1 MKAIKKR
8 VTTLKQEALQIL
20 AEERAIK
27 APFGVML
34 KRATFTIIV
43 HILLFLASPSGWL
56 VGHLVNV
63 FRNVRR
69 LQLYLIVL
77 QIAWFFVCIGSGVF
91 DAVNTGADLYI
102 AFNIAFFILF
112 AQTEGFIMARWGE
125 MKYLF
130 IKDNSADAE
139 LSREERRKDR
149 KTERRRL
156 EVAQAIEGVSPEGRG
171 KIYLGGIVSEDT
183 INGVQGL
190 SIETINKVRWLV
202 MDAKRLAQSLVVIGQ
217 PGSGKTTCAT
227 AIVDQLLKNNPDL
240 RIIVVDGKGSSTWAN
255 ELATLGYQHKGVKVP
270 VFKIGYTES
279 GSAFNGFEGGNDQ
292 IFNRLGILLGF
303 NKAETSGQMHYTAM
317 DINLLGFICGSSYK
331 ELRVDPPRNFD
342 DLYRRANAT
351 WLHAQYDSIH
361 EARDLIEAYQKQ
373 GVIVQF
379 KSKLMSLGSSFRDII
394 TNDGFGFNDVPMSIF
409 SIKTTVQ
416 GLDSQRFLDWFIEV
430 LKYYIGNEVKGE
442 TVVIIDEFPA
452 FNNKT
457 VGDVLSIGRE
467 AGVGTILLAQDAGAI
482 EPKALRRKIMGHP
495 LVKILLKS
503 DYPEDMI
510 ELAGTV
516 KAYEKGVQ
524 FTGDEEE
531 ATGLGTRRVQ
541 DQFLVNPNQVRKLKA
556 GCGFAIS
563 SGNACKIQFGYMGE
577 IVSNKEAIET
587 RYNVDTIR
595 LGYLE
600 EREREEQAQRQIISA
615 GEELTTEDLQSL
627 LGGE

>member
-1 MKAIKKR
+1 MKAIRKR

-27 APFGVML
+27 SPFGVML

-43 HILLFLASPSGWL
+43 HIILFLASPSGWL
-56 VGHLVNV
+56 FGHLFNV
-63 FRNVRR
+63 LKGVRR
-69 LQLYLIVL
+69 LQFTLFGL
-77 QIAWFFVCIGSGVF
+77 QIIWLIVCIGSGAF
-91 DAVNTGADLYI
+91 DSVNTGIDLYI
-102 AFNIAFFILF
+102 SFNIAFFILF
-112 AQTEGFIMARWGE
+112 AQMEGFVMSSWGE
-125 MKYLF
+125 MKYIF
-130 IKDNSADAE
+130 IRDNSPDAE
-139 LSREERRKDR
+139 LKRDERKKERRL
-149 KTERRRL
+149 ERRRQ
-156 EVAQAIEGVSPEGRG
+156 EVAQAIEGVSPKGDG
-171 KIYLGGIVSEDT
+171 KVYLGGIVSDDVITE
-183 INGVQGL
+183 IAGL
-190 SIETINKVRWLV
+190 NIETINKVRWLS

-227 AIVDQLLKNNPDL
+227 AIVDQLLRNNPEL

-255 ELATLGYQHKGVKVP
+255 ELATLGYQYKGIKVP
-270 VFKIGYTES
+270 IFKIGYTES
-279 GSAFNGFEGGNDQ
+279 GSAFNGFEGGTDQ

-317 DINLLGFICGSSYK
+317 DINLLGFVCGSSYK
-331 ELRVDPPRNFD
+331 ELRIPPPRNFD
-342 DLYRRANAT
+342 DLYQRANAT
-351 WLHAQYDSIH
+351 WLLAQYGGIH
-361 EARDLIEAYQKQ
+361 EARDLIEAYQKA

-394 TNDGFGFNDVPMSIF
+394 TNAGFGFNDVPMSIF

-430 LKYYIGNEVKGE
+430 LKYYIGNEVRGE

-516 KAYEKGVQ
+516 NAYEKGMQ
-524 FTGDEEE
+524 FDGEDEES
-531 ATGLGTRRVQ
+531 TGRGTRRIQ
-541 DQFLVNPNQVRKLKA
+541 HQFRVSPNEVRQLQA
-556 GCGFAIS
+556 GCGFAIT
-563 SGNACKIQFGYMGE
+563 SGHACKIQFGYLGE
-577 IVSNKEAIET
+577 IEVNKDAIET
-587 RYNVDTIR
+587 RYDVERIR
-595 LGYLE
+595 LGYQE
-600 EREREEQAQRQIISA
+600 VQEREEQEQRQIIA
-615 GEELTTEDLQSL
+615 DGELTDEDLRNL
-627 LGGE
+627 IGGE